1 MKQQLREHANA
12 HRNVNR
18 DWEVA
23 PGTSVTGKPT
33 IYLRFGKYF
42 QVHLGTGNALR
53 IANAIIDALEEGTT
67 TKHQHRRIRRDY
79 AIADQVKANERK
91 AT

>member
-1 MKQQLREHANA
+1 MKRQLREHANA
-12 HRNVNR
+12 HRTVGR

-23 PGTSVTGKPT
+23 PGTGVTGKPT
-33 IYLRFGKYF
+33 IYIRFGRYF
-42 QVHLGTGNALR
+42 ELHLGTGNALR

-67 TKHQHRRIRRDY
+67 TKHQHRRVKRDY
-79 AIADQVKANERK
+79 AIADQAKANERK

>member
-23 PGTSVTGKPT
+23 PGAGVTGKPT
-33 IYLRFGKYF
+33 IYLRFGRYF
-42 QVHLGTGNALR
+42 EVHLGIGNATR
-53 IANAIIDALEEGTT
+53 IANAIIDALEEGAT
-67 TKHQHRRIRRDY
+67 TKHQHRRVKRDY
-79 AIADQVKANERK
+79 AIADQAKAKERR